1 MLPRILVVD
10 DEVNMLKLLQR
21 VLGKEGY
28 EVRTSSNSPEAIRL
42 LREEDY
48 DLVICDLVMP
58 VIGGLDLMM
67 EVRASQPDLPFI
79 VITAHGSIGSAVE
92 AMRTGA
98 FDYLT
103 KPFRK
108 EELLLVVR
116 KASKYCELRRE
127 VRRLREELNAREGFR
142 EIIIKSEAMRSVF
155 KLINQIADSQATV
168 LIRGESG
175 TGKEVIARA
184 IHEISN
190 RRAAPFVAVDCSV
203 LPEQLLQSEL
213 FGHLKGAF
221 TGAVSEKKGLFL
233 AAEGGTLFLDEIGN
247 ISPTVQLNLLRVL
260 QEKEIKPVG
269 AVKNV
274 KVNVRVVAATNSDLE
289 AAMRAGAF
297 RKDLY
302 YRLAV
307 VTVNLPPL
315 QERREDIA
323 PLAYHFMQ
331 KYAQTYNKPISDIS
345 PDALRRILENPWP
358 GNVRELENV
367 MERAVLLS
375 SGRVIDP
382 SALSLVTA
390 SAGEVTGSPG
400 KETPV
405 LPLKTARRQ
414 LVREE
419 ERAAILKAFREA
431 RGNRTNAAKLL
442 GISRSSLYNKLKEL
456 GLDAPGRS

>member
-28 EVRTSSNSPEAIRL
+28 EVRTSSSPPEAIRL
-42 LREEDY
+42 LRDEDY

-58 VIGGLDLMM
+58 VIGGLDLMQ
-67 EVRASQPDLPFI
+67 EARAKQPDLPFI

-92 AMRTGA
+92 AMKAGA

-103 KPFRK
+103 KPFQK
-108 EELLLVVR
+108 DELLLVIR
-116 KASKYCELRRE
+116 KASRYCELRRE

-142 EIIIKSEAMRSVF
+142 DIIIKSEAMRSVF
-155 KLINQIADSQATV
+155 KLISQIADSQATV
-168 LIRGESG
+168 LVQGESG
-175 TGKEVIARA
+175 TGKEIIARA
-184 IHEISN
+184 IHEISG

-233 AAEGGTLFLDEIGN
+233 AADGGTLFLDEIGN

-269 AVKNV
+269 AVNSI

-289 AAMRAGAF
+289 SSMREGTF

-315 QERREDIA
+315 RERREDLA
-323 PLAYHFMQ
+323 PLAYHFMR
-331 KYAQTYNKPISDIS
+331 KYAHAYNKPISDIS
-345 PDALRRILENPWP
+345 PDALRRILENRWP

-375 SGRVIDP
+375 SGPVVEE
-382 SALSLVTA
+382 SALPLVAA
-390 SAGEVTGSPG
+390 SASGASNGRAG
-400 KETPV
+400 QETPV
-405 LPLKTARRQ
+405 VSLKETRRQ
-414 LVREE
+414 RLREA
-419 ERAAILKAFREA
+419 ERAAIVTALKEA
-431 RGNRTNAAKLL
+431 RGNRTKAATLL
-442 GISRSSLYNKLKEL
+442 GISRSALYNKLKEF
-456 GLDAPGRS
+456 GLD